1 MKVPVMRNAFQQEGL
16 ADLCK
21 WANEQGATGKAIEIG
36 AYSGEGTIVL
46 AKYFKEILA
55 VDPWLNGYDIKDRA
69 SQQCPMKFVFE
80 AFQERTKGLGNVMFS
95 RGKSLDALEF
105 VPDASCD
112 LVYIDGDHR
121 YEGVLADL
129 KGWRK
134 KLKDGGIMAGHD
146 WSWESVKK
154 ALKEEIGDKDYTL
167 FNGDSWAIKL
177 SKDMDVVK

>member
-1 MKVPVMRNAFQQEGL
+1 M
-16 ADLCK
+16 
-21 WANEQGATGKAIEIG
+21 GKAVEIG
-36 AYSGEGTIVL
+36 AYSGEGTVVL
-46 AKYFKEILA
+46 AKYFIEVLA
-55 VDPWLNGYDIKDRA
+55 IDPWLNGYDINDRA

-80 AFQERTKGLGNVMFS
+80 AFQERTKGLSNVMFS
-95 RGKSLDALEF
+95 QGKSLDALEF
-105 VPDASCD
+105 VEDESCD
-112 LVYIDGDHR
+112 LIYIDGDHR

-129 KGWRK
+129 KGWRN

-177 SKDMDVVK
+177 SKDMDVVI

>member
-1 MKVPVMRNAFQQEGL
+1 MRDAFQQEGL

-21 WANEQGATGKAIEIG
+21 WANIEGAMGKAVEIG
-36 AYSGEGTIVL
+36 AYSGEGTVVL
-46 AKYFKEILA
+46 AKYFIEVLA
-55 VDPWLNGYDIKDRA
+55 IDPWLNGYDINDRA

-80 AFQERTKGLGNVMFS
+80 AFQERTKGLSNVMFS
-95 RGKSLDALEF
+95 QGKSLDALEF
-105 VPDASCD
+105 VEDESCD
-112 LVYIDGDHR
+112 LIYIDGDHR

-129 KGWRK
+129 KGWRN

-177 SKDMDVVK
+177 SKDMDVVI

>member
-1 MKVPVMRNAFQQEGL
+1 MRDAFQQEGL
-16 ADLCK
+16 AELCK

-46 AKYFKEILA
+46 AKYFKEVLA
-55 VDPWLNGYDIKDRA
+55 IDPWLNGYDINDRA

-80 AFQERTKGLGNVMFS
+80 AFQDRTKDLGNVMFS

-105 VPDASCD
+105 VRDGSCD

-134 KLKDGGIMAGHD
+134 KLKEGGIMAGHD

-167 FNGDSWAIKL
+167 FNGDSWSIKL

>member
-1 MKVPVMRNAFQQEGL
+1 MRDTFQAEGL
-16 ADLCK
+16 AKLCE
-21 WANEQGATGKAIEIG
+21 WANEQGATGKAVEIG
-36 AYSGEGTIVL
+36 SYSGEGTVVI
-46 AKYFKEILA
+46 AKYFKEVLA
-55 VDPWLNGYDIKDRA
+55 VDPWLNGYDINDRA

-80 AFQERTKGLGNVMFS
+80 AFQERTKDLKNASFS

-105 VPDASCD
+105 VDDKSCD

-134 KLKDGGIMAGHD
+134 KLKEGGIMAGHD

-154 ALKEEIGDKDYTL
+154 ALKEEIGDKEYML
-167 FNGDSWAIKL
+167 FQGDSWAIKL
-177 SKDMDVVK
+177 

>member
-1 MKVPVMRNAFQQEGL
+1 MRDAFQQEGL

-129 KGWRK
+129 KGWRN
-134 KLKDGGIMAGHD
+134 KLKDGGIMSGHD